1 MVRHGAFQFNVRP
14 MSRLD
19 YVMALVLIM
28 SAEYLRL
35 LCTEFKHRTIPYSA
49 LTKTLF
55 FIHATK
61 LEAYTTRGHTQENEK
76 RNTHKQNALLDK
88 GMNSRNNS
96 QKSVS
101 ELRLQEVS

>member
-28 SAEYLRL
+28 SAEYSRR
-35 LCTEFKHRTIPYSA
+35 LCTKFMHRTIPYSA

-55 FIHATK
+55 LSTLRHSKHINYAWS
-61 LEAYTTRGHTQENEK
+61 HTGK
-76 RNTHKQNALLDK
+76 
-88 GMNSRNNS
+88 
-96 QKSVS
+96 
-101 ELRLQEVS
+101 